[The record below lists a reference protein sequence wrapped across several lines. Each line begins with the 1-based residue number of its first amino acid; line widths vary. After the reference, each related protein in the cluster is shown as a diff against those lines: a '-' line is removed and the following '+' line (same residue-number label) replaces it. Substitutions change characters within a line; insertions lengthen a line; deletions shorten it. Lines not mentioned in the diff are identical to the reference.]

1 MIKIQPWSKSSS
13 QSHHHTCGQ
22 DWEQVEGGFEVK
34 TLLDALSTSS
44 PDFDQ
49 DYDYHNVHDD
59 DVDEHINDDNI
70 NPLLLNCSFK
80 LSSISKPQRQLVDEH
95 LGLSFYYC
103 CH

>member
-1 MIKIQPWSKSSS
+1 M
-13 QSHHHTCGQ
+13 
-22 DWEQVEGGFEVK
+22 EGGFEVK

-59 DVDEHINDDNI
+59 DVDDDNNGDNI

-80 LSSISKPQRQLVDEH
+80 LSSISKSQRQLVDEH